1 MFKNLISHRKED
13 ACIYLQCGYT
23 NKIISNFYY
32 KEATV
37 CEEIIGL
44 SYFGPIINE
53 ECKSSNMIN
62 LSLES
67 FLTFLQELR
76 NCYYLEGKHNINIE
90 NINEIINIY
99 KKDENYTIIRAT
111 KNKKLADKNIWAWE
125 VAIRRAELAEY
136 LEELEKI
143 KRVITEARENV
154 EANN

>member
-13 ACIYLQCGYT
+13 ACIYIQCGYA

-32 KEATV
+32 KEAMT

-53 ECKSSNMIN
+53 ECKNSSMIN
-62 LSLES
+62 LSLKS
-67 FLTFLQELR
+67 FLTYLQELR
-76 NCYYLEGKHNINIE
+76 NCYYLKGKYSISIE
-90 NINEIINIY
+90 DTGGIINIY
-99 KKDENYTIIRAT
+99 KKDEDYTTVRVT

-125 VAIRRAELAEY
+125 VSIRQVELVEY

-143 KRVITEARENV
+143 KRTINGGDI
-154 EANN
+154 